1 MFREE
6 NKDRQAELFEN
17 PTGREKEINS
27 RKFTLPKWS
36 PSLSCE
42 NSFFIIIVFVMLM
55 IACYSLGVEKG
66 KHLVALNNNIN
77 QYTNPI
83 GIQEKKTQTEPA
95 VSIIEEPQKEK
106 IKIRLETVQAEKA
119 KPQSLSKDLLRK
131 KPYIQV
137 ATFRTDKYAG
147 KEINRLKSKGYRPFI
162 LCSGK
167 FRQVCVG
174 GYKDKTDAEKALK
187 NLRRLYADCVLRK

>member
-1 MFREE
+1 MFTEE
-6 NKDRQAELFEN
+6 NKDRQAELFDN
-17 PTGREKEINS
+17 LPGREKEMNS

-36 PSLSCE
+36 LSLSCE

-83 GIQEKKTQTEPA
+83 GIEEKKAQTEPA
-95 VSIIEEPQKEK
+95 VSIIEEPRKE
-106 IKIRLETVQAEKA
+106 KIRLETARTEKA
-119 KPQSLSKDLLRK
+119 KPQAISKEPIRN

-187 NLRRLYADCVLRK
+187 NLRRLYADCILRK